1 MASRPVIETIDGYR
15 AQAQAAMQAG
25 EPERAAAILEKA
37 AGLFPNDAALWN
49 SAGAAALRAGKTPDA
64 AAHFAKARE
73 RAPQTLEFAVN
84 HAIALGRLGRH
95 SEALT
100 VLGAH
105 ERSGVRDVRYCSTR
119 ANTSRDA
126 GLLKDAARWY
136 DAALAIDAGHAR
148 ALHGR
153 ARVALE
159 RAETDAVVRF
169 DRALQRDP
177 ANLEL
182 WLGKAQA
189 LEVEGRNE
197 EAEAIAAVLV
207 SQAPRWLAGLRFKA
221 ELLMAQGVADVAAPY
236 RDAAA
241 RAPQDPQISIAHCA
255 LLAGIDR
262 KAEAAEVAANARRRF
277 PELEQLALLEAIYA
291 GEDGQDERA
300 EAIWAEFQFQSST
313 HHLHEARHR
322 VRQGEP
328 ERAVRLIDSLLQ
340 ADRSNVAGW
349 ALRGLLWRL
358 LDDPRKDWLHGQEGL
373 VQFLPLHDRDT
384 IVPQTIEALHALHDS
399 SCFPLGQSLRG
410 GTQTRAGLFDRYEP
424 IYEAL
429 HRAIIR
435 TLGDYRAKL
444 PPAHSDHPLLRHRDD
459 AWSIAGSWSV
469 RLAGGGD
476 HHTSHIH
483 PNGIV
488 SSALYL
494 EIPDDIDAPGEP
506 GWLEIGRPP
515 PDLRLELPPLFT
527 IRPQPG
533 HLALFPSTL
542 YHGTRPFDGAR
553 RLTVAFDVCSH
564 PRRSDA
570 LIGIVAT

>member
-1 MASRPVIETIDGYR
+1 MIGTIDGYR
-15 AQAQAAMQAG
+15 AQAQAAAQAG
-25 EPERAAAILEKA
+25 EVDRAAAILGDA
-37 AGLFPNDAALWN
+37 AARFPNDAALWN
-49 SAGAAALRAGKTPDA
+49 SAGVAALRADKVQDA
-64 AAHFAKARE
+64 AARFAKARE
-73 RAPQTLEFAVN
+73 CAPRTLEFAVN
-84 HAIALGRLGRH
+84 QAIALGRLGRH
-95 SEALT
+95 REALT
-100 VLGAH
+100 VLGGY
-105 ERSGVRDVRYCSTR
+105 EDSGARDVRYCSTR
-119 ANTSRDA
+119 ANTSREA
-126 GLLKDAARWY
+126 GLLKEAARWY
-136 DAALAIDAGHAR
+136 DAALAIDAAHGR

-159 RAETDAVVRF
+159 RAETDAVTRF
-169 DRALQRDP
+169 EQALQRDP
-177 ANLEL
+177 GNLEL

-189 LEVEGRNE
+189 LEVAGQGAAAR
-197 EAEAIAAVLV
+197 AIAEVLV
-207 SQAPRWLAGLRFKA
+207 TQAPQWLEGLRFMA
-221 ELLMAQGVADVAAPY
+221 ELRMAQGEADVAAPY

-241 RAPQDPQISIAHCA
+241 RTPQDPQIPTAHCA
-255 LLAGIDR
+255 LLAGLDR

-277 PELEQLALLEAIYA
+277 PELEQFALLEAIYA

-300 EAIWAEFQFQSST
+300 EAIWAGFQFRGST
-313 HHLHEARHR
+313 RHLHEARHR

-328 ERAVRLIDSLLQ
+328 ERALRLIDSLLEV
-340 ADRSNVAGW
+340 DRGNVAGW

-373 VQFLPLHDRDT
+373 VAFLPLHDGDT
-384 IVPQTIEALHALHDS
+384 VLPEALDALHALHDS

-410 GTQTRAGLFDRYEP
+410 GTQTRAGLFDRHEP

-429 HRAIIR
+429 RLAIVR
-435 TLGDYRAKL
+435 TLDDYRAKL
-444 PPAHSDHPLLRHRDD
+444 PPAQPDHPLLRHRDD

-494 EIPDDIDAPGEP
+494 QLPDDVDAPGGP

-515 PDLRLELPPLFT
+515 ADLRLELPPLFS
-527 IRPQPG
+527 IRPRPG

-542 YHGTRPFDGAR
+542 YHGTRPFSGAQ
-553 RLTVAFDVCSH
+553 RLTVAFDVSSH
-564 PRRSDA
+564 PEGADA
-570 LIGIVAT
+570 SIRTVAT